1 MTCLVVFTTGFGT
14 LIVGLG
20 TLTVTFGLGTLM
32 VGRGMFGLGMFMT
45 GFGISTASTGVD
57 MAEIERNTEVF
68 KMARRDKLRT
78 ALSQD
83 LTDQIGN

>member
-1 MTCLVVFTTGFGT
+1 ML
-14 LIVGLG
+14 GLG
-20 TLTVTFGLGTLM
+20 IL
-32 VGRGMFGLGMFMT
+32 MT

-57 MAEIERNTEVF
+57 IADIARQTEAF

-78 ALSQD
+78 APSQY